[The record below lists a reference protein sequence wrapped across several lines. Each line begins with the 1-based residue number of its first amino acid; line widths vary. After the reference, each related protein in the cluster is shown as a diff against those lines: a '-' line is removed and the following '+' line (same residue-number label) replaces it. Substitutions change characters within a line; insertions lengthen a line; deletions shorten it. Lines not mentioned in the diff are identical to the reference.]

1 TVIRVGRRRSGIELR
16 RDSRQHDRRLCRGG
30 ECEPTRVAVKIDRL
44 DAQAVAPDDQPPATC
59 VPQRE
64 AEHAVQ
70 PVDELV
76 AVLRVAVEDDLA
88 VRPGLESMANRFQL
102 AAQLT
107 KDRKS
112 TRLNS
117 SHEWISYAVF
127 CL

>member
-1 TVIRVGRRRSGIELR
+1 METHRNHGCC
-16 RDSRQHDRRLCRGG
+16 RDSRQPDQRLCLGG

-88 VRPGLESMANRFQL
+88 VRPGLESMAKCFQL
-102 AAQLT
+102 AA
-107 KDRKS
+107 
-112 TRLNS
+112 
-117 SHEWISYAVF
+117 
-127 CL
+127 